1 MEKNREFE
9 IKTNDLLASYISE
22 FNEDVKLTY
31 VNLREKSL
39 MCSSIWAK
47 WLSYLYKEKENL
59 QRIAETKQK
68 LLKKKMSNSKVTDSI
83 IRQKNEDKLSETDDT
98 MIKLNSLQKN
108 TQTNVEYIE
117 RALNILQNFGFN
129 VKNALDAYKLNFEH

>member
-59 QRIAETKQK
+59 HRIAETKQK

>member
-117 RALNILQNFGFN
+117 HALNILQNFGFN